1 MPIVENSNVTIAHLG
16 IVAGMIDTLG
26 IVEYIDKELPKKR
39 HHAVT
44 HGEATKA
51 LLLNSLGYVEQRLFV
66 MPEYFE
72 DVATERLIKEG
83 IKPDQLNQYVFGE
96 CLDAIAAYGPTR
108 LFTGIALQMLSKTKT
123 GTIRLHYD
131 TTSISVTGEYDSGF
145 NTRLIQIVHGHSK
158 DHRSDLK
165 QFIISLVTNQHG
177 IPLFMEPLSGNESD
191 KKTLLKT
198 IEQVR
203 ENLVTDETIY
213 HMADSALYSADNVAR
228 LGDQCFWITRIPET
242 ITEVQQIVQSNPD
255 WIKCRDARYEY
266 ATFTSSYGGIPQRWV
281 LFRSEE
287 QYRKS
292 LQTYEKNQKKD
303 LQRDQT
309 ALHKL
314 CVKGFACEADARMT
328 VERWLA
334 KHPRYML
341 EQLDILE
348 KHQRRSGKR
357 GRPKKDEPLEQVY
370 HVNVRF
376 TFDPVV
382 VTHEKE
388 LLGRFLLGSNDPT
401 IDPEV
406 MLEYYKEQST
416 VERGFRFIKDGRF
429 HVSEVYLENEN
440 RIAALAMIMVLCLM
454 VYSITEWQ
462 FRNTLASK
470 NATIRDQYKKPTR
483 KPSAKWLYFLFRRVR
498 QIEEIVNNRRVC
510 RILNY
515 TSELVDIVHLLGP
528 PVEKYYSLKN

>member
-16 IVAGMIDTLG
+16 IVAGIIDTLG

-44 HGEATKA
+44 HGEAIKA
-51 LLLNSLGYVEQRLFV
+51 LLLNGLGYVERRLFL

-72 DVATERLIKEG
+72 DIATERLIKEG

-96 CLDAIAAYGPTR
+96 SLDAIAAYGPTR
-108 LFTGIALQMLSKTKT
+108 LFTGIALQMLSKTRM
-123 GTIRLHYD
+123 GTLRLHYD
-131 TTSISVTGEYDSGF
+131 TTSINVTGEYDSAF

-191 KKTLLKT
+191 KKTLLRT
-198 IEQVR
+198 IEEVR
-203 ENLVTDETIY
+203 KNLVTDETIY
-213 HMADSALYSADNVAR
+213 HMADSALYSAENVAR
-228 LGDQCFWITRIPET
+228 LGDQCFWITRVPET
-242 ITEVQQIVQSNPD
+242 IKEVQQIVQSNPD
-255 WIKCRDARYEY
+255 WINCRDRRYKY
-266 ATFTSSYGGIPQRWV
+266 ATFTSSYGGILQRWV

-292 LQTYEKNQKKD
+292 LLTYEKNQVKD

-328 VERWLA
+328 VERWMA
-334 KHPRYML
+334 KHPRYCQ
-341 EQLDILE
+341 EHLDILE
-348 KHQRRSGKR
+348 KHQRNSGKR
-357 GRPKKDEPLEQVY
+357 GRPKKDEPLERVY
-370 HVNVRF
+370 HVDVHL
-376 TFDPVV
+376 TFDSVV
-382 VTHEKE
+382 VSHEKE

-416 VERGFRFIKDGRF
+416 VEKAFRFIKDGRF

-440 RIAALAMIMVLCLM
+440 RIAALTMIMVLCLM

-462 FRNTLASK
+462 FRNTLDAK

-498 QIEEIVNNRRVC
+498 QIEEIVDNRRVWL
-510 RILNY
+510 ILNY

-528 PVEKYYSLKN
+528 PVEKYYSLQN

>member
-1 MPIVENSNVTIAHLG
+1 MSIVENSNVTIAHMG
-16 IVAGMIDTLG
+16 IVAGIIDTLG
-26 IVEYIDKELPKKR
+26 IVEFIDKEIPKKR

-51 LLLNSLGYVEQRLFV
+51 LLLNGLGYVERRLFL

-72 DVATERLIKEG
+72 DIATDLLIKEG
-83 IKPDQLNQYVFGE
+83 IKPHQLNQYIFGE

-108 LFTGIALQMLSKTKT
+108 LFTGIALQMLSRTRT
-123 GTIRLHYD
+123 GTLRLHYD
-131 TTSISVTGEYDSGF
+131 TTSINVTGEYDSGF

-158 DHRSDLK
+158 DHRADLK

-191 KKTLLKT
+191 KKTLLRT
-198 IEQVR
+198 IEEVR
-203 ENLVTDETIY
+203 KNLVTDETIY
-213 HMADSALYSADNVAR
+213 HMADSAVYSAENIAH
-228 LGDQCFWITRIPET
+228 LGNQCFWITRIPET
-242 ITEVQQIVQSNPD
+242 IKEAQQIVQSDPG
-255 WIKCRDARYEY
+255 WVKCQDARYKY
-266 ATFTSSYGGIPQRWV
+266 ATFTSSYGGIPQQWV

-292 LQTYEKNQKKD
+292 LQTYEKNLDKD

-328 VERWLA
+328 VERWLV
-334 KHPRYML
+334 KHPRYSL
-341 EQLDILE
+341 ERLDILE
-348 KHQRRSGKR
+348 KHQRSSGKR
-357 GRPKKDEPLEQVY
+357 GRPKNDEILERVY
-370 HVNVRF
+370 CVDVRLI
-376 TFDPVV
+376 FDPAVISY
-382 VTHEKE
+382 EKE
-388 LLGRFLLGSNDPT
+388 LLGRFLLGSNDLT
-401 IDPEV
+401 IDPDV
-406 MLEYYKEQST
+406 ILAYYKEQST
-416 VERGFRFIKDGRF
+416 VERGFKFIKDSRF

-462 FRNTLASK
+462 FRNTLHTK
-470 NATIRDQYKKPTR
+470 NATIRDQYKKSTR
-483 KPSAKWLYFLFRRVR
+483 TPSAKWLYFLFRRVR
-498 QIEEIVNNRRVC
+498 QIDEIVDNRRVC

-515 TSELVDIVHLLGP
+515 SPELDDIVNLLGP
-528 PVEKYYSLKN
+528 PVEKYYALKN

>member
-1 MPIVENSNVTIAHLG
+1 MSLVENSNVTIAHLG
-16 IVAGMIDTLG
+16 IVAGLIDTLG
-26 IVEYIDKELPKKR
+26 IVKYIDMELPKKR
-39 HHAVT
+39 HHTVT

-51 LLLNSLGYVEQRLFV
+51 FLLNGLGYTELRLFL

-72 DVATERLIKEG
+72 DIATERLIGPG
-83 IKPDQLNQYVFGE
+83 IRPDQLNQYLFGE

-108 LFTGIALQMLSKTKT
+108 MFTGIVLQMMEKIKM
-123 GTIRLHYD
+123 GTLRLHYD
-131 TTSISVTGEYDSGF
+131 TTTINVTGEYDSGF
-145 NTRLIQIVHGHSK
+145 NTRLIKLVHGHSK

-165 QFIISLVTNQHG
+165 QFIISLVTDQHG

-191 KKTLLKT
+191 KKTLLRT
-198 IEQVR
+198 IEAVR
-203 ENLVTDETIY
+203 KNLVTDETIY
-213 HMADSALYSADNVAR
+213 HMADSALYSAENVAR
-228 LGDQCFWITRIPET
+228 LGAQCFWITRIPET
-242 ITEVQQIVQSNPD
+242 IKEVQRIVQSDPD
-255 WIKCRDARYEY
+255 WVKCQDSRYNY
-266 ATFTSSYGGIPQRWV
+266 ATFPSSYGGIPQQWV
-281 LFRSEE
+281 LFQSEE

-292 LQTYEKNQKKD
+292 LQTYEKNLEKD
-303 LQRDQT
+303 LQLDQT

-334 KHPRYML
+334 KHPRYN
-341 EQLDILE
+341 LDRLDMLE
-348 KHQRRSGKR
+348 KHQRSSGKR
-357 GRPKKDEPLEQVY
+357 GRPKKDEILERVY
-370 HVNVRF
+370 HVDIRLA
-376 TFDPVV
+376 FDPAVIV
-382 VTHEKE
+382 HEKE
-388 LLGRFLLGSNDPT
+388 LLGRFLLGSNDLT

-406 MLEYYKEQST
+406 MLAYYKEQST
-416 VERGFRFIKDGRF
+416 VERGFRFIKDSRF

-462 FRNTLASK
+462 FRSTLNAK

-498 QIEEIVNNRRVC
+498 QIDEIVDNRLVC

-515 TSELVDIVHLLGP
+515 NAELVDIVHLLGP
-528 PVEKYYSLKN
+528 PVEKYYTLEN